1 LEATVADDQVD
12 NLVRRLPL
20 SPDQQHKLQAEMIV
34 AKKTLII
41 SGLIPREKW
50 DKDVEIITNDIRELK
65 KTQLRKTMGL
75 EDEG

>member
-1 LEATVADDQVD
+1 MADDQVD
-12 NLVRRLPL
+12 DLVRRTPL

-34 AKKTLII
+34 VKKTLII

-50 DKDVEIITNDIRELK
+50 DKDVEGITNEIRELK
-65 KTQLRKTMGL
+65 KAQFRKTLGL